1 MHAMRLVFGR
11 SVRTTSLG
19 SSMSDEW
26 LGRSNARQMQTA
38 KAGSRILLAGDDTRS
53 NRVPSSKIALVVE
66 APFRSPADRIMR
78 IAVVIPYFQRES
90 GPLERAL
97 RSIGRQLEVG
107 NLSVIVVDDES
118 PVSAETEVARLGP
131 SPRFPIAVIRQP
143 NGGPAAARNR
153 GLAAVPAD
161 TDYVAFLDSDDE
173 WEAGHLANAMT
184 ALGAGH
190 DFYFADLLQLGQQV
204 SGFARAGRIT
214 VANHPPIGNSAVLH
228 SYIGDM
234 FDQIITGNVIGTST
248 VVYDFR
254 RFAASRF
261 DEAFFSAG
269 EDYLFWIGCARA
281 GARFCFSSDVEARY
295 GAGVN
300 VYSGS
305 GWGTDGF
312 MRRVQNEMRYR
323 KRLLQFDLDPG
334 QRRFVEDKIV
344 RLRIEFA
351 DDVLHR
357 LSHRKVLPMHVLR
370 MQFALDA
377 RTLFEM
383 PIHAGQIVARRLR
396 GSAPP

>member
-1 MHAMRLVFGR
+1 
-11 SVRTTSLG
+11 
-19 SSMSDEW
+19 
-26 LGRSNARQMQTA
+26 
-38 KAGSRILLAGDDTRS
+38 
-53 NRVPSSKIALVVE
+53 
-66 APFRSPADRIMR
+66 MR
-78 IAVVIPYFQRES
+78 IAVVIPFFQRES

-97 RSIGRQLEVG
+97 RSIERQRDVAD
-107 NLSVIVVDDES
+107 LSVIVVDDQS
-118 PVSAETEVARLGP
+118 PSSAEAEVARLGP
-131 SPRFPIAVIRQP
+131 SPRFPIAVVRQP

-173 WEAGHLANAMT
+173 WEAGHLANAVT
-184 ALGAGH
+184 ALSAGH
-190 DFYFADLLQLGQQV
+190 EFYFSDLFQLGQQV

-214 VANHPPIGNSAVLH
+214 VANHPAIGDSAVLH
-228 SYIGDM
+228 SYVGDM

-261 DEAFFSAG
+261 DEAFYSAG
-269 EDYLFWIGCARA
+269 EDYLFWISCAHA

-323 KRLLQFDLDPG
+323 KRLLQFELDPG
-334 QRRFVEDKIV
+334 QRRFVEDKIAT
-344 RLRIEFA
+344 LRFEFA
-351 DDVLHR
+351 DDVVHR
-357 LSHRKVLPMHVLR
+357 LSHRKPLRISLLREQWKLDPQTLMRLP
-370 MQFALDA
+370 
-377 RTLFEM
+377 
-383 PIHAGQIVARRLR
+383 INAGQIIAMRIK
-396 GSAPP
+396 GQSAA